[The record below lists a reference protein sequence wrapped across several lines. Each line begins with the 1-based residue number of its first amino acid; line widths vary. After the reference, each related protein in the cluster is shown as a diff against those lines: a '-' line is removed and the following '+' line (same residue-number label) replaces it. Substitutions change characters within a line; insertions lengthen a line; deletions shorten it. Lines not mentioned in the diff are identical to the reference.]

1 MIKQLFV
8 IGGILLLNFFS
19 SINISQKKFFNDYF
33 SNTTQIDLYEK
44 SASIYLNNSTFSKYQ
59 ITLRNS
65 SDFQDNLEQNNYS
78 QELFYKYS
86 SNISSSFI
94 FNSLLKIEEEVKKI
108 I

>member
-65 SDFQDNLEQNNYS
+65 SEFQDNLEQNNYS
-78 QELFYKYS
+78 QE
-86 SNISSSFI
+86 
-94 FNSLLKIEEEVKKI
+94 
-108 I
+108 

>member
-59 ITLRNS
+59 IT
-65 SDFQDNLEQNNYS
+65 
-78 QELFYKYS
+78 
-86 SNISSSFI
+86 
-94 FNSLLKIEEEVKKI
+94 
-108 I
+108 